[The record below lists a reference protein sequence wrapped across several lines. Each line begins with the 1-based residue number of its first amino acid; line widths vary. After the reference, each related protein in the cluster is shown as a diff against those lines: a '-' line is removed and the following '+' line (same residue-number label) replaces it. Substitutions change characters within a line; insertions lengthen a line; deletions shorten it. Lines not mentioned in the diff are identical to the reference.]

1 MNFSEG
7 EQSDLG
13 SSISTLMS
21 HETKMEQV
29 TPTVDNNGTALV
41 NSSSDSCIHAPESS
55 MEFSSNWEPLVVST
69 PTVTTAPQSD
79 KDIENELFDDIQE
92 IVRKFIVRP
101 NRDYPYYRVMRWLEG
116 DDPKL
121 EHFVTVVINRPT
133 IMTKRQ

>member
-7 EQSDLG
+7 EQSALG
-13 SSISTLMS
+13 SLISMIMS
-21 HETKMEQV
+21 HETKLEQV
-29 TPTVDNNGTALV
+29 TPTVHNNSTALV
-41 NSSSDSCIHAPESS
+41 NSSSDSCIQAPESS
-55 MEFSSNWEPLVVST
+55 MEALSNREPKAVST
-69 PTVTTAPQSD
+69 PTVMTAPQSE
-79 KDIENELFDDIQE
+79 KDIENELFNDIQE